1 MNDAEVLRTVDAIH
15 RDKNIDKEIVFEVL
29 EQAILSAA
37 RKHYGEEIALESK
50 IDRISGRTTVIK
62 EGAPIDSEQL
72 GEILGRISAQSA
84 KQVMIQKIR
93 EAERDAVF
101 DEFQAQRGSLVNGTV
116 TRFEGAA
123 LVVNIG
129 KIEGILPK
137 SEQIP
142 GESFRP
148 GDRVRAVILE
158 VRKAGPRVRIVLSRV
173 HSDLVRR
180 LFELEIPEIG
190 ERVIDI
196 RSLAREAGYRS
207 KVAVSCFDQKIDAIG
222 SCVGV
227 RGSRI
232 HNIREELAGEKIDIV
247 RWNDSLQVLVPNA
260 LSPAE
265 VEEVILCQMLGRV
278 IVLVKEDQLS
288 LAIGKRGQ
296 NVRLASKLVGW
307 DIDIMTRDELNEKL
321 DRALE
326 SFSAIPGAP
335 PEMAENLIEQGF
347 FTFDDLSVIE
357 LDQLAELSGLSEDE
371 CQGVVD
377 FAEQEAERLEK
388 ELAAQKAAGTLPPK
402 SAARGGADPV
412 ATATGTGE
420 AGTGDA
426 PVAVE
431 TESASVDSSASDQ
444 PEDSPGSAGGE
455 SPEVEVPPTQGDE
468 PASS

>member
-1 MNDAEVLRTVDAIH
+1 
-15 RDKNIDKEIVFEVL
+15 
-29 EQAILSAA
+29 
-37 RKHYGEEIALESK
+37 
-50 IDRISGRTTVIK
+50 
-62 EGAPIDSEQL
+62 
-72 GEILGRISAQSA
+72 
-84 KQVMIQKIR
+84 
-93 EAERDAVF
+93 
-101 DEFQAQRGSLVNGTV
+101 
-116 TRFEGAA
+116 
-123 LVVNIG
+123 
-129 KIEGILPK
+129 
-137 SEQIP
+137 
-142 GESFRP
+142 
-148 GDRVRAVILE
+148 
-158 VRKAGPRVRIVLSRV
+158 
-173 HSDLVRR
+173 
-180 LFELEIPEIG
+180 
-190 ERVIDI
+190 
-196 RSLAREAGYRS
+196 
-207 KVAVSCFDQKIDAIG
+207 
-222 SCVGV
+222 
-227 RGSRI
+227 
-232 HNIREELAGEKIDIV
+232 
-247 RWNDSLQVLVPNA
+247 
-260 LSPAE
+260 
-265 VEEVILCQMLGRV
+265 
-278 IVLVKEDQLS
+278 
-288 LAIGKRGQ
+288 
-296 NVRLASKLVGW
+296 LASKLVGW

-444 PEDSPGSAGGE
+444 PEDSPESAGGD

>member
-1 MNDAEVLRTVDAIH
+1 MNGTEILRIVDAIH
-15 RDKNIDKEIVFEVL
+15 RDKAIDAEIVFEGI

-37 RKHYGEEIALESK
+37 RKHFSEEEQLEVR
-50 IDRISGRTTVIK
+50 IDRESGEPALICDGRMLDP
-62 EGAPIDSEQL
+62 ELL
-72 GEILGRISAQSA
+72 GDLLGRISAQTA